1 MIKLYLVRHGETDG
15 NAQQW
20 YQGST
25 DVPLNAR
32 GIVQAKYLGDFLKDE
47 QFTAVYSSDL
57 LRAEKTAELVAA
69 PHRLPVTTYAELRE
83 INFGEWEGHTYNEI
97 IEQWPGEIET
107 FYESDG
113 TMRARGGESF
123 AEVEERAMT
132 KIRDIL
138 ANHGDGDTVLVVS
151 HGATIRCLIFGLLGL
166 KLTRVWCFQQFNTAF
181 NIIDYYGT
189 KNVMTV
195 MNSTRHLEGTEGH
208 QEQWSSMVSL

>member
-1 MIKLYLVRHGETDG
+1 
-15 NAQQW
+15 
-20 YQGST
+20 
-25 DVPLNAR
+25 
-32 GIVQAKYLGDFLKDE
+32 
-47 QFTAVYSSDL
+47 
-57 LRAEKTAELVAA
+57 
-69 PHRLPVTTYAELRE
+69 
-83 INFGEWEGHTYNEI
+83 
-97 IEQWPGEIET
+97 
-107 FYESDG
+107 
-113 TMRARGGESF
+113 MRARGGESF

>member
-1 MIKLYLVRHGETDG
+1 M
-15 NAQQW
+15 
-20 YQGST
+20 
-25 DVPLNAR
+25 
-32 GIVQAKYLGDFLKDE
+32 
-47 QFTAVYSSDL
+47 
-57 LRAEKTAELVAA
+57 
-69 PHRLPVTTYAELRE
+69 PVTTYAELRE

-97 IEQWPGEIET
+97 IEQWPGEIEA

-189 KNVMTV
+189 KM
-195 MNSTRHLEGTEGH
+195 S
-208 QEQWSSMVSL
+208 

>member
-1 MIKLYLVRHGETDG
+1 M
-15 NAQQW
+15 
-20 YQGST
+20 S
-25 DVPLNAR
+25 AR

-97 IEQWPGEIET
+97 IEQWPGEIEA